1 MRRICSLLALL
12 GLVGMT
18 VGCNH
23 TAGACDCA
31 GPGNACCYGSVGMP
45 LAPTQWSPI
54 AMKLQ
59 SPVQVSPYAGATR
72 ERASSISAEPRRSI
86 EESTWQSK
94 QEPAFV
100 K

>member
-54 AMKLQ
+54 AMNA
-59 SPVQVSPYAGATR
+59 AG
-72 ERASSISAEPRRSI
+72 
-86 EESTWQSK
+86 
-94 QEPAFV
+94 EPARAMP
-100 K
+100 KADIKELTPAAPERLAAPADAGK